1 MSLHCSRGL
10 SVFGALTLGVVIT
23 AWGQRSVALIPF
35 AGYRVGGSFTDNAN
49 FSWDVKDALSYGG
62 MVEFGLAPGTGVDLL
77 YSHQAS
83 QVKTPPVY
91 TQLAS
96 SYDLKVDNWLFGAWR
111 GLNSSP
117 GRSRGAMDAI
127 GEGYLGLTHFSSA
140 DGANAS
146 ADRFSAGL
154 GLGLRAQRPGSRVG
168 LRVDARALWTFSS
181 GNGEWFCSLPGACV
195 VTYTGTTM
203 FQADFTAG
211 LILVLGRSRT
221 R

>member
-1 MSLHCSRGL
+1 MSLRWSRDL
-10 SVFGALTLGVVIT
+10 AMLAALAVGVVSPVR
-23 AWGQRSVALIPF
+23 GQRSFAVIPF

-49 FSWDVKDALSYGG
+49 FNWDIKDALSYGG
-62 MVEFGLAPGTGVDLL
+62 MFEFGLAPGTGVDLL

-83 QVKTPPVY
+83 EVKTPPVY
-91 TQLAS
+91 SQLAS

-111 GLNSSP
+111 SLNSSP
-117 GRSRGAMDAI
+117 GRPRGAMDAI

-140 DGANAS
+140 DGSNAS

-154 GLGLRAQRPGSRVG
+154 GLGLRAQRPGSRIG
-168 LRVDARALWTFSS
+168 LRLDARALWTFSS

-211 LILVLGRSRT
+211 VILVLGRSRT